1 MLVAAGFMTYRV
13 LAARQSAAQA
23 GAANLQTTTVVR
35 GSIPATISTAGT
47 VRSAQ
52 TAVQAMRCRAPQ
64 PEIVQPVGTRV
75 PRAELLLIYFSA
87 LSASPR

>member
-1 MLVAAGFMTYRV
+1 MKKVLLVVGIIAVLVAAGFVTYRV

-47 VRSAQ
+47 VRSGQ
-52 TAVQAMRCRAPQ
+52 TAVIAWTCPPAANTSWMAR
-64 PEIVQPVGTRV
+64 IW
-75 PRAELLLIYFSA
+75 
-87 LSASPR
+87 LSRTITI